1 MAKVKV
7 STEIQA
13 PVERVFE
20 LFTDIEHA
28 AERVSGIKQID
39 IMSTGPFSLGYR
51 WTETRE
57 VMGRLDDAT
66 MEVTS
71 FERNRM
77 YTVTHHKGAVFG
89 SGVRIDATFTFE
101 PVPAG
106 TRVSIEFELRPE
118 GLPPGL
124 LLPLEWAIGGQV
136 RHVLSDDLEDLKVSL
151 ERITDTTPS
160 SGGTSS

>member
-7 STEIQA
+7 STEVKA

-28 AERVSGIKQID
+28 AERVSGIKEIEVL
-39 IMSTGPFSLGYR
+39 SPGSFNLGYR

-66 MEVTS
+66 MEITA
-71 FERNRM
+71 FERNRT
-77 YTVTHHKGAVFG
+77 YTVTHHKGGALG
-89 SGVRIDATFTFE
+89 SGVRIDTVFMFE

-106 TRVSIEFELRPE
+106 T
-118 GLPPGL
+118 
-124 LLPLEWAIGGQV
+124 
-136 RHVLSDDLEDLKVSL
+136 K
-151 ERITDTTPS
+151 
-160 SGGTSS
+160 

>member
-7 STEIQA
+7 STEVKA

-28 AERVSGIKQID
+28 AERVSGIKEIRV
-39 IMSTGPFSLGYR
+39 MSTGPFNLGYR

-66 MEVTS
+66 MEISS
-71 FERNRM
+71 FERNRS
-77 YTVTHHKGAVFG
+77 YTVTHHKGGVFG
-89 SGVRIDATFTFE
+89 SGVRIDTIFTFK

-106 TRVSIEFELRPE
+106 TEVSIEFELHRE
-118 GLPPGL
+118 GLPPAM
-124 LLPLEWAIGGQV
+124 LLPLEWAIGGKV
-136 RHVLSDDLEDLKVSL
+136 RHVLSDDLDDLKASI
-151 ERITDTTPS
+151 EKITGS
-160 SGGTSS
+160 